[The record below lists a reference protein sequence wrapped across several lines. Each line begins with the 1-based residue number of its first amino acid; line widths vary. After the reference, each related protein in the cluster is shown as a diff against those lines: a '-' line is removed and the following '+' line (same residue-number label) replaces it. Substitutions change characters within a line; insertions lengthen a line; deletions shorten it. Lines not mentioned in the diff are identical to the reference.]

1 MIMERTEI
9 IEKLNVIF
17 REVFNDA
24 NIAVRDDMTAEDV
37 ETWDSLTNMLMISSV
52 EKTFGIKIKLRE
64 INKLETVG
72 NLIDLI
78 GSKVN

>member
-1 MIMERTEI
+1 MERNEI
-9 IEKLNVIF
+9 TEKLNAIF
-17 REVFNDA
+17 REVFNDQ
-24 NIAVRDDMTAEDV
+24 NIVVNDEMTAEDV

-78 GSKVN
+78 SSKVN

>member
-1 MIMERTEI
+1 MERLEI
-9 IEKLNVIF
+9 VEKLNVIF
-17 REVFNDA
+17 REVFN
-24 NIAVRDDMTAEDV
+24 NETIVVNDDMTAEDV

-64 INKLETVG
+64 IYKLNTVG

-78 GSKVN
+78 SSKV

>member
-1 MIMERTEI
+1 MERNEI
-9 IEKLNVIF
+9 IERLTAIF
-17 REVFNDA
+17 RDVFKDA
-24 NIAVRDDMTAEDV
+24 TIVVRDDMTADDV

-52 EKTFGIKIKLRE
+52 EKKFGIKIKLRE

-78 GSKVN
+78 STKVN

>member
-1 MIMERTEI
+1 MERTEI

-24 NIAVRDDMTAEDV
+24 NIEVRDDMTAEDV

-78 GSKVN
+78 SSKVN

>member
-24 NIAVRDDMTAEDV
+24 NIAVRDEMTAEDV

>member
-1 MIMERTEI
+1 MERTEI

>member
-24 NIAVRDDMTAEDV
+24 NFAVRDDMTAEDV

>member
-1 MIMERTEI
+1 MERLEI
-9 IEKLNVIF
+9 VEKLNVIF
-17 REVFNDA
+17 REVFN
-24 NIAVRDDMTAEDV
+24 NESIVVNDDMTAEDV

-64 INKLETVG
+64 IYKLNTVG

-78 GSKVN
+78 SSKV

>member
-1 MIMERTEI
+1 MERTEI
-9 IEKLNVIF
+9 IEKLTAVF
-17 REVFNDA
+17 REVFNDDTIVA
-24 NIAVRDDMTAEDV
+24 RDEMTAADV

-52 EKTFGIKIKLRE
+52 EKTFNIKIKLRE

-78 GSKVN
+78 SSKIS